1 MKTLK
6 TLFIL
11 TLGLIFTL
19 AACSPAAEVPDLE
32 GTSWDLVE
40 INGQPVLE
48 GSDPT
53 LIFEADS
60 IGGNGSCN
68 VFGGEYTAEDGKL
81 TFSNIFSTLMFCE
94 ETSDQEAAYLGAL
107 EEAASYQVKDGNLQI
122 LDADGQVTLTFVP
135 QQ

>member
-32 GTSWDLVE
+32 GTSWLLLE
-40 INGQPVLE
+40 INGQPVIE

-53 LIFEADS
+53 LVFEDDS
-60 IGGNGSCN
+60 IGGDGSCN
-68 VFGGEYTAEDGKL
+68 VFGGEYVAENGEL
-81 TFSNIFSTLMFCE
+81 SFSNIFSTLMFCE
-94 ETSDQEAAYLGAL
+94 DTSDQEAAYLGAL
-107 EEAASYQVKDGNLQI
+107 NEAAGYQVTNGNLQI
-122 LDADGQVTLTFVP
+122 LDADGQVTLTFEP
-135 QQ
+135 QN